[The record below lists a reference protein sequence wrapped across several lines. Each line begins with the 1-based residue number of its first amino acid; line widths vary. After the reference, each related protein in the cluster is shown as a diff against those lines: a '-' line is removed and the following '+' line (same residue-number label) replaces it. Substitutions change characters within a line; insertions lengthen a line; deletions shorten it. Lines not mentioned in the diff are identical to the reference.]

1 MFERLIKLVRQTKV
15 SLFIGAGF
23 SIEAN
28 APSVSKLKELV
39 LAEFENDKQRKEHEN
54 DSLAELT
61 EFFVEEICSSSRNEL
76 ITIMKK
82 AFKFTPTCMDDH
94 KMLAAIPHFNKIFT
108 TNYDTLL
115 EDSYPESE
123 RDVVR
128 NDDDCTYLNNPTA
141 IIKVHGDF
149 VFPDSVVITTND
161 YNKFKKKRPNP
172 SMWNLVETEFLT
184 KHILFIG
191 YSLEDNNILDII
203 KTISKNINRNQKD
216 MFLVA
221 PNIPIGKQQQL
232 KKMGVTYFNAVA
244 KDFLQELTQS
254 LVENI
259 SDDFRH
265 NNISAEIYTR
275 FSQQHRFRPVVEVR
289 PNSENQIKGVKAFK
303 GEELSLKLNMQV
315 SSSIGEKLKE
325 ADFDKVGEYLENDTF
340 YNGVKVPCIRVT
352 GKDLLN
358 CSHSVNGIVLQNQFR
373 EIIIGPAEHSLNL
386 TIRIPQKGFFESVT
400 AKCYNINNSKA
411 LMFVD
416 CHIFDLAITLIL
428 HEPRGVNI
436 TFNFDFK
443 KKYKDCNEALKWIE
457 VPIAFFSGEE
467 VFIKELTSEPFKFS
481 NPKELKDCHFDEFKE
496 YYSSIKEIELQT
508 GQKFSVYNEYTK
520 ERFRYARIV
529 ISFLKHECVYYK
541 NEQYKTFQ
549 VTTKSDSFTGEI
561 PINKELLMVSSEE
574 KGLTINLND
583 RIFLI
588 PYIHR
593 IFNGCMIKS
602 IYPQKEKLIAMET
615 EYNQPCYQ
623 VLYSK
628 NPCSVEFPDL
638 KLFTSC
644 NK

>member
-1 MFERLIKLVRQTKV
+1 MFKRLIKLVRQTKV

-28 APSVSKLKELV
+28 APSVSKLKSLV
-39 LAEFENDKQRKEHEN
+39 LSEFDNDEQRKAHE
-54 DSLAELT
+54 DDGLAELT
-61 EFFVEEICSSSRNEL
+61 EFFVEKVCSGSRNEL
-76 ITIMKK
+76 ISIMKQ
-82 AFKFTPTCMDDH
+82 AFEFTPTCMDDH
-94 KMLAAIPHFNKIFT
+94 NMLAAIPHFNRIFT

-128 NDDDCTYLNNPTA
+128 NDENCAYMNKPTA
-141 IIKVHGDF
+141 IFKIHGDF
-149 VFPDSVVITTND
+149 IFPDSVVITTND
-161 YNKFKKKRPNP
+161 YNQFKKNRPNP
-172 SMWNLVETEFLT
+172 SMWKLVETEFLT
-184 KHILFIG
+184 KNILFIG

-203 KTISKNINRNQKD
+203 KTISKNIKRNQKE
-216 MFLVA
+216 MFLIA
-221 PNIPIGKQQQL
+221 PNIPSAKQQQL
-232 KKMGVTYFNAVA
+232 RKMGVTYFDAVA

-254 LVENI
+254 LVEYI

-265 NNISAEIYTR
+265 NDISAEIYTR
-275 FSQQHRFRPVVEVR
+275 FYHQHRCNPIVSVQ
-289 PNSENQIKGVKAFK
+289 PTGDNQIKGIEPFA
-303 GEELSLKLNMQV
+303 GEELTHKINMQI
-315 SSSIGEKLKE
+315 SSSIGEKIKE
-325 ADFDKVGEYLENDTF
+325 ADFDKAGEYLENDIF
-340 YNGVKVPCIRVT
+340 NDGVRVPCIRVT
-352 GKDLLN
+352 EKDLLK
-358 CSHSVNGIVLQNQFR
+358 CSHSVNGIVLHKQFR
-373 EIIIGPAEHSLNL
+373 EIIIRPTERQFNL

-400 AKCYNINNSKA
+400 TKCYVISNSKL
-411 LMFVD
+411 LMFAN

-428 HEPRGVNI
+428 HEPQGANI

-443 KKYKDCNEALKWIE
+443 KNYKDCNEALKWIE

-481 NPKELKDCHFDEFKE
+481 NPEELKDCHFDEFKE
-496 YYSSIKEIELQT
+496 YYSNIKEIELQT
-508 GQKFSVYNEYTK
+508 GQKFSVYHEYTK

-529 ISFLKHECVYYK
+529 ASFLKHECVHYK

-549 VTTKSDSFTGEI
+549 VTTDSDSFTGEI
-561 PINKELLMVSSEE
+561 PINEELLMVSSEE
-574 KGLTINLND
+574 KELTINLNE
-583 RIFLI
+583 RTFLI

-602 IYPQKEKLIAMET
+602 VSPQKEKLIAMET

-628 NPCSVEFPDL
+628 YPCSVEFPDL